1 MAHTD
6 PHGGH
11 HGGPINHET
20 TDANLTGV
28 EKLIAVVV
36 VFLATTAVAMWL
48 VFNFFYAREASQ
60 DVKPPAVANRQGD
73 RLPPLPRLQTT
84 PYADLAK
91 FRQAESAAVT
101 SYAWV
106 DKANG
111 LVQVPVARAMELIA
125 EKGLPAFAPAVAP
138 AVETGPAGAK
148 AGATAG
154 PEAGQ
159 GASGGEATTGHGA
172 AAPPQ

>member
-28 EKLIAVVV
+28 EKLIAAVV
-36 VFLATTAVAMWL
+36 VFLAATAVAMWL
-48 VFNFFYAREASQ
+48 VFDFFFARQVGQ

-111 LVQVPVARAMELIA
+111 IVQVPVARAIELIA
-125 EKGLPAFAPAVAP
+125 ERGLPAFAPAVAP
-138 AVETGPAGAK
+138 ATEVAPAPAVAPAVEVAPAGAE
-148 AGATAG
+148 AGAA
-154 PEAGQ
+154 
-159 GASGGEATTGHGA
+159 AS